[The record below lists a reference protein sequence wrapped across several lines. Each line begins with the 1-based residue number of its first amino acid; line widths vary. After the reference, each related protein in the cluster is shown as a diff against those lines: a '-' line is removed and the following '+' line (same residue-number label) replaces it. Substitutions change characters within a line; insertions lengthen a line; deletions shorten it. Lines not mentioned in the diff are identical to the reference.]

1 MERRLTTIL
10 SADIAGYSR
19 LMERD
24 EGETL
29 AELLARQS
37 SMLDPLLSRFGG
49 RIVKS
54 LGDGF
59 LAEFTSVLQAVHF
72 AVEMQEAC
80 ETRNAA
86 LPEERR
92 MRFRIGIGHAEVIMG
107 DGEIHGEAVS
117 VASGLQALAEPGG
130 ILIADTVLH
139 HVQDRLPYRF
149 EKAASR
155 PVKNGSATAPAYR
168 VLATLPENPPASHD
182 HRRQTPILVLP
193 FSNMSGDPEQAYFSD
208 GITEDIITD
217 LSKISSLFVV
227 SRNTA
232 FSVRESGEDIARV
245 AARLGVDH
253 ILEGSVRKAGP
264 RVRITAQL
272 TEVHSNRHVW
282 AERYDRDFEDIFALQ
297 DEISQAI
304 VNALRLRIH
313 PEERQSLSQRPTL
326 DSEAYRFHLMGRSFF
341 HRGQTRRYLRLARQ
355 MFQRALEID
364 PYYAAAHAG
373 VADCNSHLLDAGD
386 TTITTQEILS
396 QSERALALDP
406 TLAEAHASKGLA
418 LYTAGRYEE
427 AEACFN
433 RAMSLKPDLFEAY
446 FFFGRNCFNRG
457 RFAEAA
463 ELFGRAAELKSDD
476 FRAYGLQSMCFQSL
490 GRADEMK
497 AAARRALTRT
507 EAAVA
512 ERPDDADAL
521 AFGAGLL
528 AVLGETD
535 RTRDWA
541 ERAAIIEPDDFYMH
555 YNLACAFALLGE
567 NDMALDRLER
577 IMGPTTMTSLREFML
592 NDSDLDPLRGE
603 PRYAEMLKR
612 LGN

>member
-24 EGETL
+24 ESATL
-29 AELLARQS
+29 AELLDRQS
-37 SMLDPLLSRFGG
+37 SVIEPLLASFGG
-49 RIVKS
+49 HIMKT

-72 AVEMQEAC
+72 AVEIQEAS
-80 ETRNAA
+80 EARNAP

-92 MRFRIGIGHAEVIMG
+92 MRFRIGIAHAEVIMG

-130 ILIADTVLH
+130 VLIAASVFD
-139 HVQDRLPYRF
+139 HVHRHLPYRF
-149 EKAASR
+149 EKAAHR
-155 PVKNGSATAPAYR
+155 PLSEGLGCATAYR
-168 VLATLPENPPASHD
+168 VLAARPEDPPASH
-182 HRRQTPILVLP
+182 HRQRQVPILVLP

-232 FSVRESGEDIARV
+232 FGLRESGEDVGRV
-245 AARLGVDH
+245 AVRLGVDH
-253 ILEGSVRKAGP
+253 ILEGSVRKAGA

-272 TEVHSNRHVW
+272 TEVRTNRHVW
-282 AERYDRDFEDIFALQ
+282 AERYDRDFGDIFALQ

-304 VNALRLRIH
+304 VSALRLRML
-313 PEERQSLSQRPTL
+313 PEERESLSQRPTL
-326 DSEAYRFHLMGRSFF
+326 DSEAYRFHLIGRSFF

-364 PYYAAAHAG
+364 PGYAAAHAG

-386 TTITTQEILS
+386 TTITTHEILE

-406 TLAEAHASKGLA
+406 SLAEAHASKGLA

-433 RAMSLKPDLFEAY
+433 RAISLKPDLFEAY

-463 ELFGRAAELKSDD
+463 ELFGRAAELKNDD

-490 GRADEMK
+490 GREEEMK
-497 AAARRALTRT
+497 AAARRALSRT

-512 ERPDDADAL
+512 VRPDDADAL

-541 ERAAIIEPDDFYMH
+541 ERAAIIEPDDFSMH
-555 YNLACAFALLGE
+555 YNLACAFTLLGE
-567 NDMALDRLER
+567 NDVALDRLER